1 MKKLFIIPFR
11 DREAEKCVFINQMR
25 YVLEDDDYELI
36 FVHQKDKR
44 PFNRGALKNIGFLY
58 GKTKFPQN
66 YKNMTFIFHDV
77 DTVPYKKG
85 LFDYETMQGVV
96 KHYFGFRFALGG
108 MFAIKGVD
116 FEKIYGFPNFWGWG
130 FEDNKIQ
137 KKWLSVGGKI
147 DRSQFKRIHHP
158 DIVGFHHGAQSL
170 WHKQANK
177 KNVTFAQGL
186 KNDQSGFNTLKN
198 IKYTEEILENNIKM
212 LHVTD
217 FETEKSHT
225 DSAHDWEVGYP
236 RKKYIDHKIPTMG
249 EILRTGRRRTQRR

>member
-66 YKNMTFIFHDV
+66 YKNMTFIFHDI

-85 LFDYETMQGVV
+85 LFDYETTQGVV

-108 MFAIKGVD
+108 MFCDKG
-116 FEKIYGFPNFWGWG
+116 W
-130 FEDNKIQ
+130 
-137 KKWLSVGGKI
+137 
-147 DRSQFKRIHHP
+147 
-158 DIVGFHHGAQSL
+158 
-170 WHKQANK
+170 
-177 KNVTFAQGL
+177 
-186 KNDQSGFNTLKN
+186 
-198 IKYTEEILENNIKM
+198 
-212 LHVTD
+212 
-217 FETEKSHT
+217 
-225 DSAHDWEVGYP
+225 
-236 RKKYIDHKIPTMG
+236 
-249 EILRTGRRRTQRR
+249 